1 MKTVLGML
9 KEITDLRQVWPHEAK
24 DFTPWLAEEENMN
37 LLGDALGLDITA
49 DETESDVGDFSVD
62 ILATENGTGRK
73 VIIENQLEDTNH
85 DHLGKLITYASGK
98 AANIIVWLVKHARE
112 EHRSAIEWLNNHTDE
127 QADFFLCE
135 IKLYQIGNSAPAVKF
150 EVIERPNAW
159 SKSIRTNDSMRPSQ
173 QFRLEYWTAFNDYA
187 FKKKEFAKA
196 FGQRKPSKDHW
207 MDLSIGS
214 SACHLAIDLIR
225 KNAHLIVELYIN
237 EDKSLFKTIYADKEE
252 IESAIG
258 ASIEWA
264 ELPQKKASRIMII
277 KDVDFDDKSQWPEQ
291 FEWIVDISL
300 KAKKA
305 FQKYL

>member
-1 MKTVLGML
+1 MKTSLGML
-9 KEITDLRQVWPHEAK
+9 KEIKDLRQVWPHEAK

-37 LLGDALGLDITA
+37 MLGDALGLDITA

-62 ILATENGTGRK
+62 IVATENGTGRK

-98 AANIIVWLVKHARE
+98 SANIIIWLVKHARE

-135 IKLYQIGNSAPAVKF
+135 IKLYKIGDSSPAVKF
-150 EVIERPNAW
+150 EVIEKPNEW
-159 SKSIRTNDSMRPSQ
+159 SKSIRANDSMRPSQ

-187 FKKKEFAKA
+187 FKNKEFAKA
-196 FGQRKPSKDHW
+196 FSQRKPSKDHW
-207 MDLSIGS
+207 MDLAIGS

-225 KNAHLIVELYIN
+225 KYSHLIVELYIN
-237 EDKSLFKTIYADKEE
+237 EDKNLFKTIYADKAE
-252 IESAIG
+252 IESILGVKA
-258 ASIEWA
+258 EWA

-277 KDVDFDDKSQWPEQ
+277 KDVDFDDRNHWTEQ
-291 FEWIVDISL
+291 FDWIIDMSL